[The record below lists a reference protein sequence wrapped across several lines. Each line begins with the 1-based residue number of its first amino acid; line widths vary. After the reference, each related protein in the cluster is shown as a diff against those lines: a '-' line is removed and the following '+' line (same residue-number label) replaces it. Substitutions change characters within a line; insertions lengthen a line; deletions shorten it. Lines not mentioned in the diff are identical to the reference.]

1 MTREADGG
9 FLSRWSQRKQAARQQ
24 ERTAGGD
31 DLAGMEPAGAAD
43 ADTTAQGDAAL
54 ERPSQE
60 ETAAANQ
67 AAAESVDLETLGF
80 ESDYS
85 VFLKDG
91 VSTQLKNAALRRLW
105 RSNPVL
111 ACLDGLND
119 YDEDYRKVET
129 FAHGV
134 RSSWLVG
141 KGYGWMAEV
150 DENLEAVA
158 DSVDGVPAPDRAGD
172 LASGDLASGDLVS
185 GDLVSGEPVQDT
197 PERAEALLPD
207 AAERGGE
214 DPQDQVAGASE
225 GEDERG
231 EAGLQLAAPATR
243 ETDDTVRPHSSA
255 ESEPV
260 RPARRRVRFT

>member
-1 MTREADGG
+1 MTREADSG

-134 RSSWLVG
+134 RSSWQVG

-172 LASGDLASGDLVS
+172 LASGDLAS

>member
-1 MTREADGG
+1 MTREADSG

-134 RSSWLVG
+134 RSSWQVG

-172 LASGDLASGDLVS
+172 LAS

-255 ESEPV
+255 ASEPV

>member
-119 YDEDYRKVET
+119 YDEDFRKVET

-134 RSSWLVG
+134 RSSWQVG
-141 KGYGWMAEV
+141 KGYGWMAETETDREGNV
-150 DENLEAVA
+150 ETTADANAETDAVAAAEDEARDPTGGDDHTEVAVASPDPEHEAVHQVEAAEQGEGA
-158 DSVDGVPAPDRAGD
+158 DEGERTVMVADAPAHQSPAPEPARMVQAPQRA
-172 LASGDLASGDLVS
+172 
-185 GDLVSGEPVQDT
+185 
-197 PERAEALLPD
+197 
-207 AAERGGE
+207 
-214 DPQDQVAGASE
+214 
-225 GEDERG
+225 
-231 EAGLQLAAPATR
+231 
-243 ETDDTVRPHSSA
+243 
-255 ESEPV
+255 
-260 RPARRRVRFT
+260 ARRRVRFT

>member
-1 MTREADGG
+1 MTREADSG

-24 ERTAGGD
+24 ERGAGD
-31 DLAGMEPAGAAD
+31 DDPAAMEPAAEGGVDTAAP
-43 ADTTAQGDAAL
+43 GNAA
-54 ERPSQE
+54 QE
-60 ETAAANQ
+60 ETPREEVAAANQ
-67 AAAESVDLETLGF
+67 AAAEAVDLETLGF

-91 VSTQLKNAALRRLW
+91 VSTHLKNAALRRLW

-129 FAHGV
+129 FAQGV
-134 RSSWLVG
+134 RSSWQVG
-141 KGYGWMAEV
+141 KGYGWMSEV

-158 DSVDGVPAPDRAGD
+158 DSVDGVPAPD
-172 LASGDLASGDLVS
+172 LAGDLVS

-214 DPQDQVAGASE
+214 DSQDQVAGVSE
-225 GEDERG
+225 GDDERG
-231 EAGLQLAAPATR
+231 EAGLQLAASATR

-255 ESEPV
+255 ASEPV

>member
-1 MTREADGG
+1 MTREADSG

-24 ERTAGGD
+24 ERTAGSD

-134 RSSWLVG
+134 RSSWQVG

-172 LASGDLASGDLVS
+172 LASGDL
-185 GDLVSGEPVQDT
+185 VSGEPVQDT

-214 DPQDQVAGASE
+214 DPQDQVAGACE

-255 ESEPV
+255 ASEPV